1 MRVSIRWIA
10 VSSAL
15 YAILLG
21 NVVAQVITV
30 TDDAGHRVTL
40 TAPAQRIV
48 SLAPHATELLY
59 AAGAGSALVGV
70 SQFSDYPPAARQVS
84 SIGAASALDLEKII
98 TLKPDLVVAWKSG
111 SSAAQIATLRQL
123 NIPVFE
129 SEPRDFA
136 TIASSL
142 ERLARLSGTERI
154 GAAAATNFRT
164 RLTTL
169 RTIYQHR
176 RSLRVFYQVWRKPLM
191 TVNGAHLVSVTLRL
205 CGGQN
210 IFEQLP
216 QLTPSISREAVLTR
230 NPEVIIG
237 SGAAD
242 ELADWQRFPQLA
254 AVAQHHLYL
263 LNADLLARPGPRIAD
278 GAQQLCEQLDQA
290 RAAQATK

>member
-1 MRVSIRWIA
+1 MLLANIA
-10 VSSAL
+10 AA
-15 YAILLG
+15 AI
-21 NVVAQVITV
+21 IV
-30 TDDAGHRVTL
+30 TDDAGQRVTL
-40 TAPAQRIV
+40 AAPAQRII

-59 AAGAGSALVGV
+59 AAGAGAALVGV
-70 SQFSDYPPAARQVS
+70 SQYSDYPPAARQVS

-142 ERLARLSGTERI
+142 ERLARLSGTEKM
-154 GAAAATNFRT
+154 GDAAAANFRT
-164 RLTTL
+164 RLATL
-169 RTIYQHR
+169 RATYQQR
-176 RSLRVFYQVWRKPLM
+176 RVLRVFYQVWRKPLM
-191 TVNGAHLVSVTLRL
+191 AVNGAHLVSATLRL

-216 QLTPSISREAVLTR
+216 QLAPGISREAVLAR
-230 NPEVIIG
+230 NPEVIIA

-290 RAAQATK
+290 RAAPAAK